1 MQIKI
6 LQHREKGSKCSILG
20 PADAL
25 SVPIQLFSTELSLNY
40 LTALRF
46 FFWLMVASWYPIFFG
61 ATLCICDLQRPR
73 IAGLPFEYVKI
84 TFNSIWRYVRRL

>member
-25 SVPIQLFSTELSLNY
+25 SIPIQLFSTELTLNY

-46 FFWLMVASWYPIFFG
+46 FFGLWSLLGTRFCLVR
-61 ATLCICDLQRPR
+61 LCAYAIYSDLVLL
-73 IAGLPFEYVKI
+73 GFHS
-84 TFNSIWRYVRRL
+84 NM